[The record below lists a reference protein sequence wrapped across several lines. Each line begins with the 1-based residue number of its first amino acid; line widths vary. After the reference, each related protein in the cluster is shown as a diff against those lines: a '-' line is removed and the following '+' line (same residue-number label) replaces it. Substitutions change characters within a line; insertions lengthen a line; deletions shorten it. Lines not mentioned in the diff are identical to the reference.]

1 MQKIQKSKARNM
13 GNSNKMTRLSFPEEL
28 DDFESD
34 DKSYNSKMKVECIC
48 PKCGQRHIM
57 AFHWIGRG
65 TPRKYCQT
73 CKGGFN
79 G

>member
-1 MQKIQKSKARNM
+1 MQKIQKSKVRNS
-13 GNSNKMTRLSFPEEL
+13 GNPDKMTRLSFPEEF